1 MLSHGTRRVLRHIKP
16 DKVRHYRNSSS
27 RLFSSKSDGS
37 VGDYFSSLRLK
48 AANAITSNLPDE
60 ERNQLLDNI
69 LRNGGASS
77 IDDEDDEPEEDPAV
91 SYEPSIDE
99 AIAATKIQEAE
110 RYEEKWE
117 REKEELVAEAE
128 KAARARIES
137 DIEIQKRQIAF
148 EQWKAELEAAKVQ
161 EEEVVSS
168 DETTEAAEEVSE
180 HPVLG
185 PIVADLGYKRVH
197 LASSVNLATIPI
209 WKKQRIY
216 RHGRSKNMANEKM
229 KTLSMGLPGVIGIF
243 EVNTMIDRARIGSSM
258 QSFSHPVLFVGCLI
272 PN

>member
-1 MLSHGTRRVLRHIKP
+1 MLSHGVRRALRHIKP
-16 DKVRHYRNSSS
+16 DKIRHYRNSSS

-77 IDDEDDEPEEDPAV
+77 IDDDEDEPEEDPAV

-161 EEEVVSS
+161 EEDVSS
-168 DETTEAAEEVSE
+168 DEVTEAEEVSE

-197 LASSVNLATIPI
+197 LASSINLATIPI

-243 EVNTMIDRARIGSSM
+243 EVNIMIDRVRTGMSKE
-258 QSFSHPVLFVGCLI
+258 SFSHPVFCCCLI
-272 PN
+272 PNQ

>member
-1 MLSHGTRRVLRHIKP
+1 MISHSARRILRHITP
-16 DKVRHYRNSSS
+16 DKARYGRNSCS
-27 RLFSSKSDGS
+27 RLWFSSKSGGDSGS

-69 LRNGGASS
+69 LRNGGASP
-77 IDDEDDEPEEDPAV
+77 IDDDEPDEDDAV

-99 AIAATKIQEAE
+99 AIAATKIKEAE

-137 DIEIQKRQIAF
+137 DIEIKKRQIAF
-148 EQWKAELEAAKVQ
+148 EQWKAELERAKVQ
-161 EEEVVSS
+161 EEQVDESS
-168 DETTEAAEEVSE
+168 NETEAEEVSE

-209 WKKQRIY
+209 WKKQRIF
-216 RHGRSKNMANEKM
+216 RHGRAMNMASEKM

-243 EVNTMIDRARIGSSM
+243 EVNTKE
-258 QSFSHPVLFVGCLI
+258 
-272 PN
+272 